1 MSKLTRFLHVCS
13 TARRA
18 YNVLE
23 QFEVSHDL
31 KLHADTPT
39 AQNTVTAYGPGFVEI
54 NRARHTTHVV
64 VTPELVERWPVTS
77 FETLD
82 TSDFE
87 HLRDLR
93 SEVVLL
99 GTGTRQRFPHPR
111 LTRPLADAR
120 IGLEVMDTQAA
131 CRTYNIL
138 AAEGRRVAAALFVE
152 TER

>member
-1 MSKLTRFLHVCS
+1 M
-13 TARRA
+13 
-18 YNVLE
+18 
-23 QFEVSHDL
+23 

-54 NRARHTTHVV
+54 NRLRHTTHVL
-64 VTPELVERWPVTS
+64 VTPDQVEPWPVIS
-77 FETLD
+77 FDALD

-87 HLRDLR
+87 RLRDLR

-99 GTGTRQRFPHPR
+99 GTGERQRFPHPS
-111 LTRPLADAR
+111 LTRPLTDAR

-138 AAEGRRVAAALFVE
+138 VAESRKVAAALFVE
-152 TER
+152 LSVET